1 MSPVHPNTKLRLLN
15 HLSQAEIDL
24 RVAAQ
29 FECCSA
35 TPAHQMVRVALARI
49 GEAQDW
55 LKTNVAVQP
64 APPKQVLSP
73 REQHRAVQKRMSKL
87 AP

>member
-1 MSPVHPNTKLRLLN
+1 MRPVHPHTKLRLLN

-29 FECCSA
+29 FECCKA
-35 TPAHQMVRVALARI
+35 TPAHQTVRAALAGI
-49 GEAQDW
+49 KEAREW
-55 LKTNVAVQP
+55 LQQNVSVEPVGPQA
-64 APPKQVLSP
+64 ALAP
-73 REQHRAVQKRMSKL
+73 REQHRAVHRRMAKL

>member
-1 MSPVHPNTKLRLLN
+1 MRSVPPNTKLRLLN

-29 FECCSA
+29 FECCQA
-35 TPAHQMVRVALARI
+35 TPAHQMVRAALARI
-49 GEAQDW
+49 GEARHW
-55 LKTNVAVQP
+55 LNQNLASELPATKPLLSARQQHQAVQ
-64 APPKQVLSP
+64 
-73 REQHRAVQKRMSKL
+73 RRMAKL